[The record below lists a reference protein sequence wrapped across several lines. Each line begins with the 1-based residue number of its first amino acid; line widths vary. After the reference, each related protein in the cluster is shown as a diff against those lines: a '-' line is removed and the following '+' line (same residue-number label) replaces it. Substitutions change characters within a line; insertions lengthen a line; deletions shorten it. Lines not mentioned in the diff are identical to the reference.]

1 MKADRVEITWDS
13 QKSNWLVRIEAGE
26 EVVRRHIALPRETPE
41 PTLRA
46 AAQKIAEDEGYEA
59 SNISVAHA
67 ASV

>member
-26 EVVRRHIALPRETPE
+26 EAVRRHLALPRETPE

>member
-1 MKADRVEITWDS
+1 MKADRVEISWDS

-26 EVVRRHIALPRETPE
+26 EVVRRHLARPRETPE

-59 SNISVAHA
+59 STFSVASA
-67 ASV
+67 ASA

>member
-26 EVVRRHIALPRETPE
+26 EVVRRHLSLPRETPE

>member
-13 QKSNWLVRIEAGE
+13 QKSNWLVRIEAGG
-26 EVVRRHIALPRETPE
+26 EVVRRHIALPHETPE

>member
-1 MKADRVEITWDS
+1 MKADRVEISWDS

-26 EVVRRHIALPRETPE
+26 EVVRRHLALPRETPE

-59 SNISVAHA
+59 STFSVASA
-67 ASV
+67 ASA

>member
-26 EVVRRHIALPRETPE
+26 EVVRRHLSLPRETPE

-59 SNISVAHA
+59 SNISVPHA

>member
-26 EVVRRHIALPRETPE
+26 EVVRRHLSLPRETPE

-46 AAQKIAEDEGYEA
+46 AAQKIADDEGYEA